1 MTSIVSSRGEERRGE
16 GTGPVTPVSCVQ
28 PAGWQPPM
36 LGSGAEISSVLCPQG
51 HLSVD
56 HKTVLDS

>member
-1 MTSIVSSRGEERRGE
+1 MTSIVSRRERGE
-16 GTGPVTPVSCVQ
+16 GGETGPVTSLSCGQLVSSEPGV
-28 PAGWQPPM
+28 

-51 HLSVD
+51 HPSVD